1 MDTAEAAHRLGTT
14 PRMLRQFLR
23 SPMSTFVA
31 VGSGSRYEF
40 DERDVDTLR
49 KRFSEWQGAGK
60 PKPVNVSAPKPAKP
74 NRGDKQ
80 KEMDRQVWEE
90 EGPVAIEDIRDPRVR
105 ARVQANAQAAEE
117 RLNMRLLAAGLH
129 ITQLGDRQSA

>member
-1 MDTAEAAHRLGTT
+1 
-14 PRMLRQFLR
+14 
-23 SPMSTFVA
+23 
-31 VGSGSRYEF
+31 
-40 DERDVDTLR
+40 
-49 KRFSEWQGAGK
+49 
-60 PKPVNVSAPKPAKP
+60 
-74 NRGDKQ
+74 
-80 KEMDRQVWEE
+80 MDRQVWEE